1 MVLCSL
7 LLVCLCLSTQYSYLN
22 TFQMKVELKRVND
35 AVHFESE
42 SPSSGVKVHIDGS
55 PEIGGQGLGARPMEL
70 VLMALGSCS
79 SLDLLSILKKQRQK
93 VTDFSVS
100 VEGER
105 TDKIPQVFTK
115 IHLLF
120 SLTGD
125 IDPAK
130 AEKATELAVKK
141 YCSVHDMLAAG
152 GVEISYSVT
161 IK

>member
-1 MVLCSL
+1 MKIE
-7 LLVCLCLSTQYSYLN
+7 LN
-22 TFQMKVELKRVND
+22 RVND
-35 AVHFESE
+35 AVHFEA
-42 SPSSGVKVHIDGS
+42 SGMTSVKVNIDGS

-79 SLDLLSILKKQRQK
+79 SLDLLQILKKQRQDVK
-93 VTDFSVS
+93 DISIS

-105 TDKIPQVFTK
+105 TDKIPAVFTK
-115 IHLLF
+115 IHMKFDLK
-120 SLTGD
+120 GN

-152 GVEISYSVT
+152 GVEITYSINITEAAELV
-161 IK
+161 